1 MPRLRTTL
9 SLSAVFLALVPCPSS
24 SSPLTPACGETREGA
39 EKGIVRP
46 PQFPAGTDV
55 VNCSWFF
62 RAAPGFKL
70 LVRVDNAEF
79 ASAQLRASVLRLSVD
94 GQVLEI
100 SRNCVDCLES
110 LVAGRELLVQFV
122 STKAA
127 DASKDGGTGS
137 FQIRYKAFNPGQCER
152 PRSPNQG
159 YVFGRDWRLGREVS
173 YHCNPPYDLLGSSS
187 ARCIVPEQR
196 FVPEWSSLPP
206 RCALSDCRKGPV
218 HRTAGAGAIASPG
231 FAEQRL
237 PANRKCQW
245 EIQAEAGHQ
254 VKAAFTR
261 LRLPEHRLGGEA
273 PHLYLFDGDEN
284 TPLAN
289 LSAVQ
294 IEEGESPL
302 NVTTV
307 SSKLLVVL
315 LTGTRL
321 EEDAVMYMEYAA
333 NPSTCPDPGRP
344 DNGELVAYSLAV
356 GSSVGF
362 RCRPGYV
369 LDGDSRAECLPTGT
383 WSASRPKCVL
393 EAGHGDHQDV
403 AVDVHVEDVGQEDL
417 IGILGGTP
425 APLGGPRGLTPPP
438 VEVTTTSAPPRDVP
452 EVAQAKPSR
461 AKHTPVLKASWS
473 TTTTTSTTASPT
485 PPRAPA
491 ESSEEAL
498 DPVAHVSGLK
508 PALKEERGRWRT
520 QQQDVHSHGGHRKE
534 PGAAPRKP
542 SAHLDPRPV
551 DDDGDDEESRGEPS
565 QPSTSRDHQGR
576 DGVHR
581 DEGDFT
587 DGLTVTMVAVIVAV
601 TAPLAIAFL
610 LLIVLVIYRRKYP
623 VRMGFGRKFST
634 FENPMYVKKDAQDPR
649 ELARLSAADKDRF

>member
-1 MPRLRTTL
+1 MPRLRVT
-9 SLSAVFLALVPCPSS
+9 FLPWAALLVLVPCTVSSTTSTPS
-24 SSPLTPACGETREGA
+24 CGETREGA

-55 VNCSWFF
+55 VNCTWLFK
-62 RAAPGFKL
+62 AAPGFKL

-79 ASAQLRASVLRLSVD
+79 ASAQLRSSVLRLVVD

-100 SRNCVDCLES
+100 SRNCVNCLES
-110 LVAGRELLVQFV
+110 LVAGQELRVQFM
-122 STKAA
+122 STKVA
-127 DASKDGGTGS
+127 DSSTTDGGAGS

-159 YVFGRDWRLGREVS
+159 YVFGKDWRLGREVT

-196 FVPEWSSLPP
+196 FVPEWSSAAP
-206 RCALSDCRKGPV
+206 RCALSDCRKGTV

-294 IEEGESPL
+294 IEDGESPL

-307 SSKLLVVL
+307 SSRLLVVL
-315 LTGTRL
+315 LTGSRL

-333 NPSTCPDPGRP
+333 NPGTCPSPGRP

-362 RCRPGYV
+362 RCKPGYV
-369 LDGDSRAECLPTGT
+369 LVGESRAECLPTGT
-383 WSASRPKCVL
+383 WSATRPSCVPD
-393 EAGHGDHQDV
+393 AGHGPHQDV
-403 AVDVHVEDVGQEDL
+403 AVDVRVEDVGQEDL
-417 IGILGGTP
+417 IGALGGTP
-425 APLGGPRGLTPPP
+425 APLGGPRGFTPAPA
-438 VEVTTTSAPPRDVP
+438 EVATTAVPSRDVP
-452 EVAQAKPSR
+452 DVVHTKPTKP
-461 AKHTPVLKASWS
+461 KHVPVLKTSWS
-473 TTTTTSTTASPT
+473 TTTTTSTASPT
-485 PPRAPA
+485 PPRPSA
-491 ESSEEAL
+491 ETSEEAL
-498 DPVAHVSGLK
+498 DPVAHMSGRK
-508 PALKEERGRWRT
+508 PPLKEER
-520 QQQDVHSHGGHRKE
+520 VS
-534 PGAAPRKP
+534 
-542 SAHLDPRPV
+542 
-551 DDDGDDEESRGEPS
+551 
-565 QPSTSRDHQGR
+565 
-576 DGVHR
+576 
-581 DEGDFT
+581 
-587 DGLTVTMVAVIVAV
+587 
-601 TAPLAIAFL
+601 
-610 LLIVLVIYRRKYP
+610 
-623 VRMGFGRKFST
+623 
-634 FENPMYVKKDAQDPR
+634 
-649 ELARLSAADKDRF
+649 

>member
-1 MPRLRTTL
+1 MPRLRETLVFWTVLLGLAPGPGSSTT
-9 SLSAVFLALVPCPSS
+9 STPS
-24 SSPLTPACGETREGA
+24 CGETREGA

-46 PQFPAGTDV
+46 PQFPAATDV
-55 VNCSWFF
+55 VNCSWLFK
-62 RAAPGFKL
+62 AAPGFKL

-79 ASAQLRASVLRLSVD
+79 ASAQLRTSVLRLIVD

-100 SRNCVDCLES
+100 SRNCVNCLESS
-110 LVAGRELLVQFV
+110 LVAGQELRVQFV
-122 STKAA
+122 STKVA
-127 DASKDGGTGS
+127 DASTDGGTGS

-196 FVPEWSSLPP
+196 FVPEWSSVPP
-206 RCALSDCRKGPV
+206 RCVLTDCRKGTV

-245 EIQAEAGHQ
+245 EIQTEAGHQ

-307 SSKLLVVL
+307 SSKLVVVL
-315 LTGTRL
+315 LTGSRL
-321 EEDAVMYMEYAA
+321 EDDAVMYMEYAA
-333 NPSTCPDPGRP
+333 NPSTCPNPGQP

-362 RCRPGYV
+362 RCKPGYV
-369 LDGDSRAECLPTGT
+369 LAGESRSECLPTGT
-383 WSASRPKCVL
+383 WSASKPKCVL
-393 EAGHGDHQDV
+393 DAGLGDHQDV
-403 AVDVHVEDVGQEDL
+403 AVDVRVEDVGQEDL
-417 IGILGGTP
+417 IGALGGTP
-425 APLGGPRGLTPPP
+425 PPQGGPRGFTPTPA
-438 VEVTTTSAPPRDVP
+438 EVTTVTVSSRDVSQ
-452 EVAQAKPSR
+452 VVQTKPVKT
-461 AKHTPVLKASWS
+461 KHVPVLKTFWS
-473 TTTTTSTTASPT
+473 TTTASPT
-485 PPRAPA
+485 TLRSSA
-491 ESSEEAL
+491 EASEEAL
-498 DPVAHVSGLK
+498 DPVAGISGLK
-508 PALKEERGRWRT
+508 PPPKEERGRWRPH
-520 QQQDVHSHGGHRKE
+520 QQDIHSHGAHRKE
-534 PGAAPRKP
+534 PGSVPRKP
-542 SAHLDPRPV
+542 SAHLDPRPADDDV
-551 DDDGDDEESRGEPS
+551 DDQEVRHVPS

-576 DGVHR
+576 GEVHR

-610 LLIVLVIYRRKYP
+610 LLIILVIYRRKYP